1 MNSRTPIWE
10 HVSGYRLASLLSYPM
25 LGEGEMTNE
34 SWRVTTEGSK
44 GNVYPTLGARES
56 DPTCPPP
63 VLKANATL
71 IWFGFL

>member
-1 MNSRTPIWE
+1 
-10 HVSGYRLASLLSYPM
+10 M